1 MLEKL
6 NLNLSRDIGIDLGTC
21 SVLVHVDGKG
31 IVLNEPSVVAMDTTT
46 DKVVKVGKE
55 ALAMIG
61 RTPDHIT
68 TMRPLK
74 DGVISQYD
82 VTLHMLQYFIR
93 RACGKTLLRPRVMI
107 GVPTGITEVEERA
120 VLDAAAEAGARKTFL
135 VEEPK
140 AALLGAG
147 VDINSPIG
155 NMIVDVGGGTTDIAV
170 VAMGGIVVSESVKIA
185 GDKFDEAIMQY
196 VRRQYNLLIG
206 ERTAE
211 AIKIQIGAVYDHGEA
226 KTIQV
231 KGRDL
236 GTGMPRVI
244 TLSSK
249 EMMEAMIEPVT
260 AILDAVCAIIERTP
274 PDLLGD
280 ILKNGIHMAGG
291 GSLLY
296 GLDKLITRVT
306 GIKTTVAKNP
316 ISCVA
321 VGTGK
326 YLSEISQLHDV
337 VGGLTRD
344 KDTKPKSNDKNNR

>member
-1 MLEKL
+1 MTKFLVIFCKKL

-21 SVLVHVDGKG
+21 TVLVHVDGKG

-74 DGVISQYD
+74 NGVISQYD

-93 RACGKTLLRPRVMI
+93 RACGNTIFRPRVMI

-120 VLDAAAEAGARKTFL
+120 VLDAAAEAGARRTFL
-135 VEEPK
+135 IEEPK
-140 AALLGAG
+140 AALMGAG

-155 NMIVDVGGGTTDIAV
+155 NMVIDVGGGTTDIAV

-185 GDKFDEAIMQY
+185 GDKFDQAIMQY

-211 AIKIQIGAVYDHGEA
+211 AIKKHIGAYAAVMNG
-226 KTIQV
+226 
-231 KGRDL
+231 
-236 GTGMPRVI
+236 
-244 TLSSK
+244 
-249 EMMEAMIEPVT
+249 
-260 AILDAVCAIIERTP
+260 LDAIVFTGGIGENSPKYRKYVCDR
-274 PDLLGD
+274 LGFMGVKLD
-280 ILKNGIHMAGG
+280 EAENGKRGEE
-291 GSLLY
+291 L
-296 GLDKLITRVT
+296 
-306 GIKTTVAKNP
+306 
-316 ISCVA
+316 
-321 VGTGK
+321 
-326 YLSEISQLHDV
+326 EISTPDSTVKVYVIPTNEELV
-337 VGGLTRD
+337 IAR
-344 KDTKPKSNDKNNR
+344 DTKAIVDAL